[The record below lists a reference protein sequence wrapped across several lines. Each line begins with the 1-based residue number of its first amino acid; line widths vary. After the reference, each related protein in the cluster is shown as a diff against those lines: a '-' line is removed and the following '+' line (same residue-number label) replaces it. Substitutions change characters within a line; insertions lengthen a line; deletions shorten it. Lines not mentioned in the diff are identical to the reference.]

1 MDELAFPRKLFS
13 LGDKVGALEELA
25 RLIQKDPRN
34 IDTWLLLADMVDENA
49 KKADCYRQVLRLDPE
64 NQQAQ
69 QGLKNIVRTGTADNT
84 EAKAQTSLDNQ
95 KIGVIDDKMVKDGQ
109 DAAEYLKLPNDF
121 SVNHLQKLE
130 DKLKRN
136 EKLLRNNPVNAKLRE
151 DVAIELIF
159 LGIYF
164 GEIYRKEIGGNWVFD
179 PAMAK
184 EQGTINETFLLLNK
198 KLVDPFEPFFGRAF
212 QGEDWGVIEYF
223 QSMAEQ
229 ATPGYSVYKK
239 LSVSRIWMCPAC
251 KTQNTTKTKIRL
263 QLNVTCR
270 RCNQSFLYIS
280 GEVILAHCIITK
292 YPLGE
297 YCDWTLR
304 LSLFHEDMK
313 EIHFTLRSHEYVIAE
328 GDYVIAFLNH
338 NDKVVYLDNKATNTY
353 VIPD

>member
-25 RLIQKDPRN
+25 RLIQTNPLNVDA
-34 IDTWLLLADMVDENA
+34 WLLLADVVDENA

-69 QGLKNIVRTGTADNT
+69 QGLRNIVQTGAADST
-84 EAKAQTSLDNQ
+84 EVKAQTTLGNLE
-95 KIGVIDDKMVKDGQ
+95 IGVIDDKMARDGQ
-109 DAAEYLKLPNDF
+109 DAAEYLKLPDDF
-121 SVNHLQKLE
+121 SVSNLQKLE
-130 DKLKRN
+130 DILKRN
-136 EKLLRNNPVNAKLRE
+136 ERLLRNNPENAKLRE
-151 DVAIELIF
+151 DAAIELIF

-179 PAMAK
+179 PALAK
-184 EQGTINETFLLLNK
+184 EQETINETFLLLNK
-198 KLVDPFEPFFGRAF
+198 KLIDPFRPFFDRAF
-212 QGEDWGVIEYF
+212 FGGDWGIVEYF
-223 QSMAEQ
+223 QSIAEQ
-229 ATPGYSVYKK
+229 TKPSYSVYKK
-239 LSVSRIWMCPAC
+239 LSVSRIWMCPSC
-251 KTQNTTKTKIRL
+251 KAQNTTHTKVML
-263 QLNVTCR
+263 QVNVTCG

-304 LSLFHEDMK
+304 LSLFHDDMK
-313 EIHFTLRSHEYVIAE
+313 EIHFTLRSHEYIIAE

-338 NDKVVYLDNKATNTY
+338 NNKVVYLDNKATNTY